1 MGTKRKYATSKPV
14 RKNPVSFEIIEEK
27 LRLIK
32 PGKKITIWID
42 LPKGNDGKERQRI
55 VKGKVVAIYK
65 K

>member
-1 MGTKRKYATSKPV
+1 M
-14 RKNPVSFEIIEEK
+14 IEEK

-42 LPKGNDGKERQRI
+42 LSKGNDGKERQRI

-65 K
+65 KNDPCSCKSEKRKILQRML